1 MKVIALTLI
10 AFFIFLFLIVF
21 TIFIYFI
28 NLEWESGNGYGGG
41 SLDSDPELSPRFSY
55 DFAINLKFNSI
66 FVAGPIMLGIIS
78 LMLIIPNIVLQIKKI
93 PPRRYML
100 VIAAGILIFF
110 GAPYIFNGLSA
121 LAPEHF
127 ERQPD
132 YRIVL
137 INALIPIGIGSVQLT
152 LGIILLKKAKLRSKK

>member
-1 MKVIALTLI
+1 
-10 AFFIFLFLIVF
+10 
-21 TIFIYFI
+21 
-28 NLEWESGNGYGGG
+28 
-41 SLDSDPELSPRFSY
+41 
-55 DFAINLKFNSI
+55 
-66 FVAGPIMLGIIS
+66 MLGIIS
-78 LMLIIPNIVLQIKKI
+78 LMLIVPNIVLQIKKI

-110 GAPYIFNGLSA
+110 GAPYIFSGLSA

-137 INALIPIGIGSVQLT
+137 IAALTG
-152 LGIILLKKAKLRSKK
+152 